1 MSLLFDELRAAA
13 SVGTFS
19 VGDYVY
25 CKSPG
30 GYRRLARIISA
41 RPERQRRGR
50 RDLWLLKMRGYPLG
64 GQAAVAARRAGSDA
78 GRGVGSA
85 AARIHRREGRAVM
98 KPCVRCCGRA
108 ALDGHLTCGDVE
120 CDEAGARLD
129 MEAAWRLL
137 SRPAVQP
144 IDEKGEPS

>member
-41 RPERQRRGR
+41 RPERQRGGR
-50 RDLWLLKMRGYPLG
+50 RDLWLVKMRGATRWEASALWLP
-64 GQAAVAARRAGSDA
+64 VERAL
-78 GRGVGSA
+78 SA
-85 AARIHRREGRAVM
+85 AEV
-98 KPCVRCCGRA
+98 
-108 ALDGHLTCGDVE
+108 
-120 CDEAGARLD
+120 
-129 MEAAWRLL
+129 
-137 SRPAVQP
+137 AVQRRLGF
-144 IDEKGEPS
+144 IDAKGEPS